1 MASTNLMALLEAALQ
16 ADEDD
21 EARVLSEGDRDMVE
35 RLVGSLAIV
44 CKCVRAAEGYEGRV
58 WRRRLDSA
66 RRVLDG
72 EMEGGL
78 F

>member
-1 MASTNLMALLEAALQ
+1 MALLEAALQ

-21 EARVLSEGDRDMVE
+21 EARVLSEGDRDLVE